1 MKFNK
6 IASAVILSMGMVAF
20 GANAA
25 DPDQGSGSVTFTG
38 SIIDA
43 PCSINPESVDQTVEL
58 GQVASAALKN
68 SGKSTPKFF
77 DIKLENC
84 SLDTEKDNDG
94 NPVSA
99 NTVSIIFGGP
109 EANDAKD
116 LLAISGDGK
125 GAGVAIEDMTGKRVT
140 LGEKTGTQSLV
151 AGDNTLQLTAYLM
164 GLGDDDAI
172 EAGAFQAVSNFT
184 MSYQ

>member
-6 IASAVILSMGMVAF
+6 IASAVVLSMGMVAF

-25 DPDQGSGSVTFTG
+25 DQGSGSVTFTG

-43 PCSINPESVDQTVEL
+43 PCSIHPDSVDQVVEL

-68 SGKSTPKFF
+68 SGKSTPRFF

-84 SLDTEKDNDG
+84 SLDTSKDENG
-94 NPVSA
+94 KPVAA
-99 NTVSIIFGGP
+99 NTVSITFGGP

-116 LLAISGDGK
+116 LVAISGDAK
-125 GAGVAIEDMTGKRVT
+125 GAGVAIEDMMGKRVI
-140 LGEKTGTQSLV
+140 LGKATEAQSLI
-151 AGDNTLQLTAYLM
+151 AGDNTLQLSSYLV
-164 GLGDDDAI
+164 GLGNDDAI
-172 EAGAFQAVSNFT
+172 EAGEFQAVSNFT
-184 MSYQ
+184 MSYE